1 MQNRTQNRHLLE
13 KTPTRGCR
21 EMRTIPYVYAGVYED
36 GAASSGQAGSEVV
49 VWSGALIEAVK
60 AHSCVV
66 LGLWCSRSRVAVS
79 NYSCVR
85 SCQGSH
91 SAARS
96 SSVALQL
103 TF

>member
-1 MQNRTQNRHLLE
+1 MIFVVRHAHTTVRDLPTSAARRCDDMQEHNRMQNRTQNRHLLE

-49 VWSGALIEAVK
+49 VWSGALIGAVK

-66 LGLWCSRSRVAVS
+66 LGL
-79 NYSCVR
+79 
-85 SCQGSH
+85 
-91 SAARS
+91 
-96 SSVALQL
+96 
-103 TF
+103 